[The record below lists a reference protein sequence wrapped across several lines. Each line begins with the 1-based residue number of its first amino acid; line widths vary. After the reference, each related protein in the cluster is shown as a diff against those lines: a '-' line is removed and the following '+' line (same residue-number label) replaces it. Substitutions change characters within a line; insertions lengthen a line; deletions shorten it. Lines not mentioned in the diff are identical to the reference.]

1 VAPPSMHSGET
12 VEWVNDGEPA
22 KVAGEEL
29 ARAVRKL
36 AVAALLS
43 AHYPG
48 VGSRHEGAL
57 VIGGVFARAGWSA
70 QDISHVVR
78 GVARAAGDAEVR
90 DRVTGA
96 GGAPKVKG
104 RGNVVAGLRGLPKV
118 GGDEV
123 ADPLTH
129 WFKLH
134 GPADKAVD
142 LEDRVALEFA
152 EKRAD
157 DLR

>member
-1 VAPPSMHSGET
+1 MHSGET

-78 GVARAAGDAEVR
+78 VVARAAGDADVS
-90 DRVTGA
+90 DRVNAAVGALKVRWSGDVVQGWGGLRQGGGA
-96 GGAPKVKG
+96 GAPPP
-104 RGNVVAGLRGLPKV
+104 LPYC
-118 GGDEV
+118 
-123 ADPLTH
+123 
-129 WFKLH
+129 
-134 GPADKAVD
+134 
-142 LEDRVALEFA
+142 
-152 EKRAD
+152 
-157 DLR
+157 